1 MNEQP
6 TPHPDGSRLDALAI
20 GAGDDEARAHIAACA
35 ACASYVDSV
44 AKSAE
49 AFARNEGAR
58 ADSFV
63 QAVRRRERAVRPRLA
78 WSGGIASALA
88 LAAGMALF
96 AHSRSVR
103 TDGEAVGR
111 DDISSQGLVRFK
123 GGMQTATIVEH
134 AGVQSRE
141 TGALALEPG
150 DRIRLEIALDHDVRI
165 AAGVL
170 ADDGEWAWLQ
180 APALFTGGTHYSE
193 HSITFDHDVASGW
206 ILVGTEDAVARA
218 RKSRDFHEVT
228 TIRVLPKEP

>member
-6 TPHPDGSRLDALAI
+6 TRHPDGSRLDALAV
-20 GAGDDEARAHIAACA
+20 GAGDEEARTHIAACA

-44 AKSAE
+44 AKGAE
-49 AFARNEGAR
+49 AFARNEAAGAE
-58 ADSFV
+58 AFV
-63 QAVRRRERAVRPRLA
+63 QAVRRRERAIRPRLA

-88 LAAGMALF
+88 LAAGVILF
-96 AHSRSVR
+96 AHSRGAR
-103 TDGEAVGR
+103 TDSEAVGR
-111 DDISSQGLVRFK
+111 DDLSWQGPVRFK

-141 TGALALEPG
+141 TGALTLEPG

-193 HSITFDHDVASGW
+193 LSITFDHDVASGW
-206 ILVGTEDAVARA
+206 ILVGTEDAVERA

-228 TIRVLPKEP
+228 TIRVRPKKP